1 MRYALRFLFVCAL
14 GVAPMVGCSEAE
26 GPPPECRTDAECDE
40 QNECTA
46 DFCDLG
52 GSCSWQSSELNG
64 DPCDL
69 NGAPGICV
77 GGVCGECQSNEDC
90 DDQSECTLDACID
103 GVCEHTAVADDTPCD
118 ESNECTVG
126 VCASGVCDS
135 TPVPDGTTCG
145 DGVGTCCSG
154 ACIPEILPVLDG
166 ANGIQASVFQASCA
180 FSACHGSNV
189 VPQAGLELS
198 SASVSEA
205 NLINVDSTQVDK
217 LRVAPGDPDASYLL
231 DKLLGRNLAPG
242 TLQQPPVGGP
252 LCDPMIQAVEE
263 WIAAGA
269 I

>member
-1 MRYALRFLFVCAL
+1 MRCLFGFLCVCAIGL
-14 GVAPMVGCSEAE
+14 ISTVGC
-26 GPPPECRTDAECDE
+26 GPETGVMLCQGVMCDDDGDECTNDVCNPADGTCGVPVEDGTACDE
-40 QNECTA
+40 SNECTA
-46 DFCDLG
+46 
-52 GSCSWQSSELNG
+52 
-64 DPCDL
+64 
-69 NGAPGICV
+69 
-77 GGVCGECQSNEDC
+77 GVCAS
-90 DDQSECTLDACID
+90 
-103 GVCEHTAVADDTPCD
+103 GVCDSTPVLDGTTCD

-135 TPVPDGTTCG
+135 TPVLDGTTCG
-145 DGVGTCCSG
+145 DGAGTCCSG

-180 FSACHGSNV
+180 SIGCHGSSV
-189 VPQAGLELS
+189 TPQAGLELS

-217 LRVAPGDPDASYLL
+217 LRLAPGDPDASYLL

-269 I
+269 N